1 LINPGD
7 YLASAYPYL
16 EYLSIK
22 QEKIKTLQRAETINY
37 GHMVK
42 WLRTTADK
50 SLNAILQVEYGDM
63 KSVLERIVREGL
75 PKRLA
80 PYAGLLK
87 PLNRGIHENIKP

>member
-1 LINPGD
+1 MINPGG
-7 YLASAYPYL
+7 YLTSAYPCL

-22 QEKIKTLQRAETINY
+22 QEKIKTRQRAETINY
-37 GHMVK
+37 SRMVK

-50 SLNAILQVEYGDM
+50 SLNAILQVEYGDV
-63 KSVLERIVREGL
+63 KTVLEHIAREDL

-87 PLNRGIHENIKP
+87 ALNRGIHENVKP